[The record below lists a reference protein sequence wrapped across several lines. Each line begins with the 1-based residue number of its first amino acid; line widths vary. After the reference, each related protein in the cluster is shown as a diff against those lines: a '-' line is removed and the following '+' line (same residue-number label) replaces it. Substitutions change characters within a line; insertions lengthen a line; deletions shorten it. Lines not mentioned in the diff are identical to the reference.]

1 MVLNVAPDPETESSK
16 VDDPL
21 CSGQDP
27 ANDPALAFKKI
38 LRWVKVR
45 DRSVKETR
53 TRLLRDGFGCSA
65 VDAAIEKAIDYR
77 FLDDARF
84 ADTLIRSR
92 LNQGK
97 GLDGAVR
104 ELQRHGIS
112 ADTLLPGFPEE
123 YLADRPSQQ
132 DSAFALLCKKPPRA
146 KNARQAAYAKLVR
159 AGYPMALSAEVANRW
174 FRTIEPK
181 E

>member
-1 MVLNVAPDPETESSK
+1 MVVNVGPDPEAESSQ
-16 VDDPL
+16 VDVSL
-21 CSGQDP
+21 CSDQDP
-27 ANDPALAFKKI
+27 ANDPNLAFKKI

-53 TRLLRDGFGCSA
+53 TRLLRDGFGNAA
-65 VDAAIEKAIDYR
+65 VEAAIEKAIDYR

-112 ADTLLPGFPEE
+112 AHALLPGFPEE
-123 YLADRPSQQ
+123 YLADRPSQE
-132 DSAFALLCKKPPRA
+132 DSAFAFLCRKPPHA

-174 FRTIEPK
+174 FRTLEPK